1 MKKTKLKLSRQTVR
15 VLSNEPLSKVHGAGY
30 QIVWPTRSCYTNCCV
45 SVFESCND
53 TACCLEKP

>member
-1 MKKTKLKLSRQTVR
+1 MKKTKLKLTRQTVR
-15 VLSNEPLSKVHGAGY
+15 ILAKEPLAGVHGGVY
-30 QIVWPTRSCYTNCCV
+30 IQWPTRSCYTFCCV